1 MGNNSKNNNSL
12 FEFLLERLPR
22 SPEEVERRK
31 VIDYV
36 WTDGNRILCGDEG
49 HALFLKSLLENVDR
63 EKYIVSWFPPD
74 ADNVQ
79 DTFAGWWHVTLKKK
93 GSNMMNMNKKM
104 ATCILQYLS
113 FKFAEKYGLKIVRTE
128 EEMWNAN
135 IASYPENQ
143 KGKNLRKIIY
153 ADEVKKGYLVKFDFH
168 LSSPGLEISLPD
180 GSFAE
185 LRIAFGAGSCWATGK
200 FYGTTGLSLLNELDE
215 EWESAV
221 SYAAMDV
228 DYKENESFPRNLFEA
243 ILHLLPA
250 SSTEAEEYNNDVSA
264 WSEEGMIYSGNEQF
278 VSHLIPF
285 LEMVDGYRYELD
297 YAGQGRYWLI
307 EQM

>member
-36 WTDGNRILCGDEG
+36 WTDGSRILCGDEG

-153 ADEVKKGYLVKFDFH
+153 ADEVKKGYLVKFD
-168 LSSPGLEISLPD
+168 LAP
-180 GSFAE
+180 
-185 LRIAFGAGSCWATGK
+185 
-200 FYGTTGLSLLNELDE
+200 
-215 EWESAV
+215 
-221 SYAAMDV
+221 
-228 DYKENESFPRNLFEA
+228 
-243 ILHLLPA
+243 
-250 SSTEAEEYNNDVSA
+250 
-264 WSEEGMIYSGNEQF
+264 
-278 VSHLIPF
+278 
-285 LEMVDGYRYELD
+285 
-297 YAGQGRYWLI
+297 
-307 EQM
+307 